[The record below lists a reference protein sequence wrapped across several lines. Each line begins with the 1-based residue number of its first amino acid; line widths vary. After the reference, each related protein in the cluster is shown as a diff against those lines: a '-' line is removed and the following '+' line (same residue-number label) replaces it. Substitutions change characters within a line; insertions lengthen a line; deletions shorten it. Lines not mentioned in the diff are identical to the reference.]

1 MKSRLGILILRH
13 GQTKGNQEKRYIG
26 KRSQEPLSAE
36 AAEFLKKNARSYPNA
51 MQLFTSPSLRC
62 LNTARILYPRLY
74 DRRVVID
81 ELNEMDF
88 GIFEGKNYED
98 MKDLPEYREWVEGGC
113 EGLIPGG
120 ENRADF
126 IARTMTGF
134 GKIIDTIE
142 KTHVERDR
150 YLVSD
155 VKKFT
160 IGQKSDVMYDAVIV
174 AHAGTIMAV
183 LSSCTGED
191 YFSFEAA
198 PGEGYG
204 IVAEVRQVWN

>member
-1 MKSRLGILILRH
+1 MKSKVRILLLRH

-26 KRSQEPLSAE
+26 CRSQEPLSQE
-36 AAEFLKKNARSYPNA
+36 GIEFLKANARNYPNA
-51 MQLFTSPSLRC
+51 ISLFMSPSLRC
-62 LNTARILYPRLY
+62 QTTAKLIYPRLFPK
-74 DRRVVID
+74 RIEIE

-126 IARTMTGF
+126 IARTLTGF
-134 GKIIDTIE
+134 GKVIDTIE
-142 KTHVERDR
+142 QEHIDR
-150 YLVSD
+150 KRLSVSD

-160 IGQKSDVMYDAVIV
+160 VSERGNEMYDAVIV
-174 AHAGTIMAV
+174 AHGGTIMAV
-183 LSSCTGED
+183 LSSFTMED

-204 IVAEVRQVWN
+204 FTVEVR

>member
-1 MKSRLGILILRH
+1 
-13 GQTKGNQEKRYIG
+13 
-26 KRSQEPLSAE
+26 
-36 AAEFLKKNARSYPNA
+36 
-51 MQLFTSPSLRC
+51 
-62 LNTARILYPRLY
+62 
-74 DRRVVID
+74 
-81 ELNEMDF
+81 MDF

-126 IARTMTGF
+126 IARTLTGF
-134 GKIIDTIE
+134 GKVIDSIE
-142 KTHVERDR
+142 QEHIDR
-150 YLVSD
+150 KRLSVSD

-160 IGQKSDVMYDAVIV
+160 VSERGNEMYDTVIV
-174 AHAGTIMAV
+174 AHGGTIMAV
-183 LSSCTGED
+183 LSSFTMED

-204 IVAEVRQVWN
+204 FTVEVR

>member
-1 MKSRLGILILRH
+1 MKSKVRILLLRH

-26 KRSQEPLSAE
+26 CRSQEPLSQE
-36 AAEFLKKNARSYPNA
+36 GIEFLKANARNYPNA
-51 MQLFTSPSLRC
+51 ISLFTSPSLRC
-62 LNTARILYPRLY
+62 QTTAKLIYPRLFPK
-74 DRRVVID
+74 RIEIE

-126 IARTMTGF
+126 IARTLTGF
-134 GKIIDTIE
+134 GKVIDSIE
-142 KTHVERDR
+142 QEHIDR
-150 YLVSD
+150 KRLSVSD

-160 IGQKSDVMYDAVIV
+160 VSERGNEMYDAVIV
-174 AHAGTIMAV
+174 AHGGTIMAV
-183 LSSCTGED
+183 LSSFTMED

-204 IVAEVRQVWN
+204 FTVEVR

>member
-1 MKSRLGILILRH
+1 MKSKLRILLLRH

-26 KRSQEPLSAE
+26 LRSQEPLSRE
-36 AAEFLKKNARSYPNA
+36 GTEFLKANERNYPNA
-51 MQLFTSPSLRC
+51 IELYTSPALRC
-62 LNTARILYPRLY
+62 LATAKLIYPRLY
-74 DRRVVID
+74 PKRIVVE
-81 ELNEMDF
+81 ELGEMDF

-126 IARTMTGF
+126 IARTMKGF
-134 GKIIDTIE
+134 GKVVDGIE
-142 KTHVERDR
+142 NGHIKRERIS
-150 YLVSD
+150 VSS
-155 VKKFT
+155 VNKFT
-160 IGQKSDVMYDAVIV
+160 VADRGNEMYDAVIV
-174 AHAGTIMAV
+174 AHGGTIMAV
-183 LSSCTGED
+183 LSSLTGED

-204 IVAEVRQVWN
+204 FTVDVR